1 MLENLNQV
9 EKENFYHILDNM
21 EVEELLRLDRFPTI
35 FCDGCGL
42 GTLMYSLLKAL
53 IESNIDLDKV
63 VLVSGIGC
71 SSRIP
76 GYIRLDSLHTTHG
89 RAIAFATGIKLANPE
104 LKVIVITGDGDLAA
118 IGGNHFIH
126 ACRRNIDLLVIC
138 ANNLNYG
145 MTGGQVS
152 PTTFRNLKTT
162 TTPYGNHEPAFDLC
176 KIAVA
181 AGANYVARY
190 TILTPELIKESI
202 KKALFKEGLSYI
214 EVITQCVTGLGK
226 RNKLS
231 KPIDMLNWIKE
242 RIMSIHEAKELEEKG
257 IDIND
262 KIIIGEYIDRNR
274 PGLLRI
280 MGLIKEK
287 KEEAKEVILKEYKRK
302 IKEDKK
308 LEEIIRKM
316 HSPIV
321 RRMIEEGRESMEI
334 EKRLLEKS

>member
-1 MLENLNQV
+1 
-9 EKENFYHILDNM
+9 M
-21 EVEELLRLDRFPTI
+21 EDLLRLDRFPTI

-42 GTLMYSLLKAL
+42 GTLMYSLVKAL
-53 IESNIDLDKV
+53 IESKIDLDKV

-76 GYIRLDSLHTTHG
+76 GYIKLDSLHTTHG
-89 RAIAFATGIKLANPE
+89 RAIAFATGVKLANPE

-126 ACRRNIDLLVIC
+126 ACRRNIDLIVIC
-138 ANNLNYG
+138 ANNFNYG

-162 TTPYGNHEPAFDLC
+162 TTPYGNVEPPFDLC
-176 KIAVA
+176 KLAVA

-226 RNKLS
+226 RNKLN

-242 RIMSIHEAKELEEKG
+242 RIISIHEAIELEEKG
-257 IDIND
+257 IDISD
-262 KIIIGEYIDRNR
+262 KIVIGEYVDRNR
-274 PGLLRI
+274 PGLLRL
-280 MGLIKEK
+280 MGLV
-287 KEEAKEVILKEYKRK
+287 KEEKVERK
-302 IKEDKK
+302 PVEIKVRALNVKEDERLKK
-308 LEEIIRKM
+308 IIEKM
-316 HSPIV
+316 HSPLI
-321 RRMIEEGRESMEI
+321 RRMIEEEREIMEI
-334 EKRLLEKS
+334 EKRLLEK